1 MIASHS
7 RHDGGDPARPF
18 AATAKS
24 IGKAAGKIVLAV
36 ILLGLLT
43 HMSWNMFAPDMFG
56 LEPIRMKQALGL
68 VVFAGV
74 FASLIRFGAR
84 HAQLGAPEAK

>member
-7 RHDGGDPARPF
+7 RHDRGPGRPF
-18 AATAKS
+18 AGTAKA

-36 ILLGLLT
+36 IVLGFLT

-74 FASLIRFGAR
+74 FASLLRFGAQ
-84 HAQLGAPEAK
+84 HAQVSAAEAR

>member
-7 RHDGGDPARPF
+7 RHNEDSARPF

-36 ILLGLLT
+36 ILLGFLT

-74 FASLIRFGAR
+74 FASLFRFGAR
-84 HAQLGAPEAK
+84 HAQVSAPEAS

>member
-7 RHDGGDPARPF
+7 RHGADAARPF
-18 AATAKS
+18 AANAKS

-36 ILLGLLT
+36 LLLGFLT

-56 LEPIRMKQALGL
+56 LEPIRIKQALGL
-68 VVFAGV
+68 VVFFGV
-74 FASLIRFGAR
+74 FASLLKFGRR
-84 HAQLGAPEAK
+84 HVQVSASETK

>member
-1 MIASHS
+1 MITSHS
-7 RHDGGDPARPF
+7 RHNEDPARPF
-18 AATAKS
+18 AGTAKS

-36 ILLGLLT
+36 IVLGLLT

-74 FASLIRFGAR
+74 FASLLRFGGR
-84 HAQLGAPEAK
+84 RVQMSEPEAK

>member
-7 RHDGGDPARPF
+7 RHHEDPARPF
-18 AATAKS
+18 AVTAKS
-24 IGKAAGKIVLAV
+24 IGKAAGKIMLAV
-36 ILLGLLT
+36 ILLGFLT

-74 FASLIRFGAR
+74 FASLLRFGGR
-84 HAQLGAPEAK
+84 HVQVSTVETK

>member
-7 RHDGGDPARPF
+7 RHNDGPARPF
-18 AATAKS
+18 AVTAKS

-36 ILLGLLT
+36 ILLALLT

-74 FASLIRFGAR
+74 FASLFRFGVR
-84 HAQLGAPEAK
+84 HAQLIAPETK